1 MTRNSE
7 LNDSDFVAQFE
18 ALAVAPGDFGH
29 REHVRLAYAMLA
41 DLGDFGEAAV
51 RYRRALRAFAAHV
64 GAAGKY
70 HETLTWAYLALVH
83 ERMFELYRERGLDA
97 ADREARQSLTSFDLL
112 ARFPDLLDHRAGA
125 LARYYDVRAVVG
137 SPTARAVFV
146 LPARPELALPER
158 A

>member
-1 MTRNSE
+1 MCNCDGLTDDD
-7 LNDSDFVAQFE
+7 LVVQFE
-18 ALAVAPGDFGH
+18 SLSLAPADFGH
-29 REHVRLAYAMLA
+29 REHVRLAYAMLV

-83 ERMFELYRERGLDA
+83 ERMFELYRERGIDA
-97 ADREARQSLTSFDLL
+97 ADRGARCSLTSFDLL
-112 ARFPDLLDHRAGA
+112 ARFADLVDHRGGA
-125 LARYYDVRAVVG
+125 LARYYDVRTVAA

-146 LPARPELALPER
+146 LPER

>member
-1 MTRNSE
+1 MSTLDE
-7 LNDSDFVAQFE
+7 LSDPDLVARFE
-18 ALAVAPGDFGH
+18 ALQLAPADFGH

-83 ERMFELYRERGLDA
+83 ERMFQLYRERDIDA
-97 ADREARQSLTSFDLL
+97 GHRDARCSLTSLDLIC
-112 ARFPDLLDHRAGA
+112 RFPDLIDHRAGV
-125 LARYYDVRAVVG
+125 LARYYDVREVIA
-137 SPTARAVFV
+137 SPIARAVFV
-146 LPARPELALPER
+146 LPER

>member
-1 MTRNSE
+1 MTADDRSDDE
-7 LNDSDFVAQFE
+7 LMSHFE
-18 ALAVAPGDFGH
+18 ALSLPPAGFGH

-64 GAAGKY
+64 GAPGKY
-70 HETLTWAYLALVH
+70 HETLTWAYLTLVH
-83 ERMFELYRERGLDA
+83 ARMFDLYRERGLDA
-97 ADREARQSLTSFDLL
+97 ADRAARCSITSFDLL
-112 ARFPDLLDHRAGA
+112 ARFPDLADHRTGA
-125 LARYYDVRAVVG
+125 LAAYYDVKALVA

-146 LPARPELALPER
+146 LPDLALRER

>member
-1 MTRNSE
+1 MTDDE
-7 LNDSDFVAQFE
+7 LVTRFE
-18 ALAVAPGDFGH
+18 ALDLPPAAFGH

-83 ERMFELYRERGLDA
+83 ERMFELYRERAVDPSRRDARISLD
-97 ADREARQSLTSFDLL
+97 SNDLL
-112 ARFPDLLDHRAGA
+112 ARFPDLADHRSGA
-125 LARYYDVRAVVG
+125 LARYYDVRAIAA

-146 LPARPELALPER
+146 LPER

>member
-1 MTRNSE
+1 MSE
-7 LNDSDFVAQFE
+7 TNVPTDEDLLAQFE
-18 ALAVAPGDFGH
+18 ALSLPPQCFGH

-51 RYRRALRAFAAHV
+51 RYRRGLRAFAAHA
-64 GAAGKY
+64 GAPGKY

-83 ERMFELYRERGLDA
+83 ERMFALYRERGLDT
-97 ADREARQSLTSFDLL
+97 ADRAQRTTVTSLDLL
-112 ARFPDLLDHRAGA
+112 ARFPDLADHRRGA
-125 LARYYDVRAVVG
+125 LAKYYDVKELVA

-146 LPARPELALPER
+146 LPER

>member
-1 MTRNSE
+1 MTDHE
-7 LNDSDFVAQFE
+7 LVTTFE
-18 ALAVAPGDFGH
+18 ALALSPADFGH

-51 RYRRALRAFAAHV
+51 RYRRALKTFACHA

-83 ERMFELYRERGLDA
+83 ERMFQLYREHGIDA
-97 ADREARQSLTSFDLL
+97 GDRAQRMSITSFDLL

-125 LARYYDVRAVVG
+125 LARYYDVRALVA

-146 LPARPELALPER
+146 LPER
-158 A
+158 E

>member
-1 MTRNSE
+1 MNDDELVTR
-7 LNDSDFVAQFE
+7 FE
-18 ALAVAPGDFGH
+18 ALDLAPAAFGH

-64 GAAGKY
+64 GAPGKY

-83 ERMFELYRERGLDA
+83 ERMFELYRERGIDA
-97 ADREARQSLTSFDLL
+97 DERDARTSVSSEELL
-112 ARFPDLLDHRAGA
+112 ARFPDLADHKSGA
-125 LARYYDVRAVVG
+125 LAKYYDVKAIAA

-146 LPARPELALPER
+146 LPVPA
-158 A
+158 

>member
-1 MTRNSE
+1 MATTSGGADEE
-7 LNDSDFVAQFE
+7 LVVQFE
-18 ALAVAPGDFGH
+18 ALTLAPQDFGH

-51 RYRRALRAFAAHV
+51 RYRRGLRAFAAHV

-83 ERMFELYRERGLDA
+83 ERMFELYRERGLDP
-97 ADREARQSLTSFDLL
+97 ADRAQRASVTSLDLL
-112 ARFPDLLDHRAGA
+112 ARFPDLADHRAGA
-125 LARYYDVRAVVG
+125 LAKYYDVKALIA

-146 LPARPELALPER
+146 LPGR

>member
-1 MTRNSE
+1 MSLSDDE
-7 LNDSDFVAQFE
+7 LVAQFE
-18 ALAVAPGDFGH
+18 ALTLEPAAFGH

-83 ERMFELYRERGLDA
+83 ERMFELYGERGLDPG
-97 ADREARQSLTSFDLL
+97 DRTARRGISSDALL
-112 ARFPDLLDHRAGA
+112 ERFPELADHKSGA
-125 LARYYDVRAVVG
+125 LARYYDVRAIAA

-146 LPARPELALPER
+146 LPER

>member
-1 MTRNSE
+1 MRDDD
-7 LNDSDFVAQFE
+7 LLARFE
-18 ALAVAPGDFGH
+18 ALQIEPRDFGH
-29 REHVRLAYAMLA
+29 AEHVRLAYAMLA

-83 ERMFELYRERGLDA
+83 EQMFELYRERGVDPG
-97 ADREARQSLTSFDLL
+97 DRVARQSVTSLELL
-112 ARFPDLLDHRAGA
+112 ARFPDLADHRAGA
-125 LARYYDVRAVVG
+125 LARYYDVKAIAA

-146 LPARPELALPER
+146 LPRP
-158 A
+158 